1 MLTNV
6 VRVKFNQKTNPV
18 VHIYRIE
25 IKPNVQENC
34 KDPKVIE
41 YINMRLTEIL
51 KNFVHVKKGM
61 IATSE

>member
-25 IKPNVQENC
+25 IKPNIQEKC
-34 KDPKVIE
+34 KDPKIIE
-41 YINMRLTEIL
+41 YINMRLT
-51 KNFVHVKKGM
+51 
-61 IATSE
+61 